1 MLARMGDVGWM
12 ERVSVTVF
20 GFEDKWELDAGWMGV
35 TRLDSASMA
44 ACMDPGKGH
53 VLFALPK
60 TPGTGHGMLSVYFE
74 IVWSCDGECRPEMQG
89 QMAPHGEIWRHQEQ
103 QRPCMREGS

>member
-1 MLARMGDVGWM
+1 M

-44 ACMDPGKGH
+44 ARMDPGKGH
-53 VLFALPK
+53 VLSALPK
-60 TPGTGHGMLSVYFE
+60 TPGSGHGMLSVYFQGE
-74 IVWSCDGECRPEMQG
+74 WSCDQCRPEMQG
-89 QMAPHGEIWRHQEQ
+89 RMATHGEIWRHQEQ